1 MSELIKL
8 DRIKVYRNY
17 REHDHED
24 VAALAL
30 DMRANGYRESYPIE
44 LCPDG
49 FGDYL
54 IITGHGRHEAATL
67 AGLDYVHALIF
78 QDITAGDSNFMAK
91 QLRENMARKQS
102 SPLEDGL
109 AFQAQIESGQTVAD
123 IARIISKAE
132 SWVSDR
138 LSLAGCD
145 PVLRSFAARH
155 GIRYAIAASDLPGE
169 LLTPLI
175 DKISKDPKKVNLEWW
190 TELVRITREGWQESL
205 QSDLFDADSFLVTE
219 EWDTRLGQYVTDSAK
234 AVAPKS
240 ETVRESP
247 LSVEEVATMTGLSRA
262 TILKYLQR
270 GVIVPDGRLGHTP
283 YFYASS
289 VETWQNERTIDTAS
303 KV

>member
-1 MSELIKL
+1 MSELIEL
-8 DRIKVYRNY
+8 SRIKVYRNY
-17 REHDHED
+17 RQHDPED
-24 VAALAL
+24 VAALAS
-30 DMRANGYRESYPIE
+30 DMRENGYRETFPIE

-49 FGDYL
+49 LGDFL
-54 IITGHGRHEAATL
+54 IITGHGRHAAATL
-67 AGLDYVHALIF
+67 AGLEYVHAMVF
-78 QDITAGDSNFMAK
+78 QDITPGDSSFMAK

-109 AFQAQIESGQTVAD
+109 AFEAQIESGQTVAD

-138 LSLAGCD
+138 LTLASCD

-155 GIRYAIAASDLPGE
+155 GIRYALAASDLPGE
-169 LLTPLI
+169 LLRPLI

-205 QSDLFDADSFLVTE
+205 QSDLFNADLFLVTE
-219 EWDTRLGQYVTDSAK
+219 EWDTRLGQYVTESAK

-247 LSVEEVATMTGLSRA
+247 LSVEDVATMTGLSRA

-270 GVIVPDGRLGHTP
+270 GAIVPDGRLGNTP
-283 YFYASS
+283 YFYEASVQS
-289 VETWQNERTIDTAS
+289 WQLDRS
-303 KV
+303 KA